1 MKYLKRFFNWLF
13 SFWLL
18 DKAEN
23 KIEEIPQKGFKKSM
37 NDLINDLPPET
48 KKREIKNSPKMF
60 GEYFLNHKIP
70 KHIKKQKQK

>member
-23 KIEEIPQKGFKKSM
+23 KIEEIPQRGMEVKNHYK
-37 NDLINDLPPET
+37 DLTPEVF
-48 KKREIKNSPKMF
+48 IKESGNRPKQF
-60 GEYFLNHKIP
+60 GEYFLSHKMP
-70 KHIKKQKQK
+70 KYIKKQKQK